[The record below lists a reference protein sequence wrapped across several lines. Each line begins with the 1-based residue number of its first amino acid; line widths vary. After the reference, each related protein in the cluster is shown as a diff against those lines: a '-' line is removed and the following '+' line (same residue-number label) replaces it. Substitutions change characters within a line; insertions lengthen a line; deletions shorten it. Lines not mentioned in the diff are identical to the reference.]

1 MGLFDRMYS
10 SKNQEPTQLQYD
22 EGCVRCGKLK
32 FDYNSYHDEYA
43 CDDCGWTMGE
53 KPTGEIEI
61 REKDVDTKGEKP
73 PNEGKYESDSQDM
86 PLEEMN
92 KIVQEYGSA
101 MVNCGPPPGGVA
113 DASKLPYPKS
123 KIKKAI
129 IQALQL
135 DDAPEMATSL
145 KGGYTQLSD
154 WQEGVGDA
162 NIGLDLSTFGVD
174 MDTSERAEAFLKRQS
189 QMEEWKAKVDSEL
202 GSLRADLLKLGLWEE

>member
-1 MGLFDRMYS
+1 MGLFDRIYS
-10 SKNQEPTQLQYD
+10 IKNQEPTQLQYD
-22 EGCVRCGKLK
+22 EGCVKCGKSR
-32 FDYNSYHDEYA
+32 FDYDPYHDEYV
-43 CDDCGWTMGE
+43 CDDCGWTMSE
-53 KPTGEIEI
+53 KPNGEIEI
-61 REKDVDTKGEKP
+61 REKDVAVNGEQP
-73 PNEGKYESDSQDM
+73 LNDGKYESDSQDM

-113 DASKLPYPKS
+113 DASKLPYPKL

-135 DDAPEMATSL
+135 ADDPGMATSL

-162 NIGLDLSTFGVD
+162 NVGLDLSTFGVD
-174 MDTSERAEAFLKRQS
+174 MDTNERAEEFLKRQS
-189 QMEEWKAKVDSEL
+189 QMEEWKDKVDIEL
-202 GSLRADLLKLGLWEE
+202 DSLRADLIKLGLWEE

>member
-1 MGLFDRMYS
+1 MGLFDRIYS
-10 SKNQEPTQLQYD
+10 IKNQEPAQLQYD
-22 EGCVRCGKLK
+22 EGCVRCGKLR
-32 FDYNSYHDEYA
+32 FDYDPYYDEYV
-43 CDDCGWTMGE
+43 CDDCGWTMSE
-53 KPTGEIEI
+53 KPNGEIEI
-61 REKDVDTKGEKP
+61 REKDVAVNGEQP
-73 PNEGKYESDSQDM
+73 LNDGKYESDSQDM

-113 DASKLPYPKS
+113 DASKLPYPKL

-135 DDAPEMATSL
+135 ADDPGMATSL

-162 NIGLDLSTFGVD
+162 NVGLDLSQFGVD

-189 QMEEWKAKVDSEL
+189 QMEEWKDKVDSEL
-202 GSLRADLLKLGLWEE
+202 GSLRADLIKLGLWEE